1 MKIIENLKKIKQ
13 MKNKIKI
20 LCLLFAIAIP
30 LASFPQNSSD
40 GNWIKIAE
48 KMVAFKSDKDVITPS
63 GNEKKV
69 DKIKI
74 KCIQGTLKLK
84 KVRVEMS
91 DGEKKE
97 YDAKAV
103 GVLSKGMSS
112 FAFSLPGKNNT
123 LKKIELEYDSVGAV
137 VVTKRAKVEIVG
149 HLIK

>member
-1 MKIIENLKKIKQ
+1 
-13 MKNKIKI
+13 MKNKISF
-20 LCLLFAIAIP
+20 LTFLFVFAISS
-30 LASFPQNSSD
+30 ASFSQSKEE

-48 KMVAFKSDKDVITPS
+48 KLVAFKSDKDVVTPT

-74 KCIQGTLKLK
+74 KCVQGTLKLK

-97 YDAKAV
+97 YDAKGA

-112 FAFSLPGKNNT
+112 FAFILPGKNNN
-123 LKKIELEYDSVGAV
+123 LKKIELEYDSVGALL
-137 VVTKRAKVEIVG
+137 VTKKAKIEIVG

>member
-1 MKIIENLKKIKQ
+1 
-13 MKNKIKI
+13 MKNKIKF
-20 LCLLFAIAIP
+20 LSLLFVLAICHT
-30 LASFPQNSSD
+30 SYSQSNND

-48 KMVAFKSDKDVITPS
+48 KIVAFKSDKDVVTPT

-74 KCIQGTLKLK
+74 KCVQGTLKLK
-84 KVRVEMS
+84 KLRVEMS

-97 YDAKAV
+97 YDAKGV

-112 FAFSLPGKNNT
+112 FAFILPGKNNT
-123 LKKIELEYDSVGAV
+123 LKKIELEYDSVGALL
-137 VVTKRAKVEIVG
+137 VTKKAKVEIVG

>member
-1 MKIIENLKKIKQ
+1 MQIKF
-13 MKNKIKI
+13 IA
-20 LCLLFAIAIP
+20 LLLLVFVSNT
-30 LASFPQNSSD
+30 SFSQSSKD

-48 KMVAFKSDKDVITPS
+48 KLVAFKSDKDVITPT

-91 DGEKKE
+91 DGQKKE
-97 YDAKAV
+97 YDAKGV

-112 FAFSLPGKNNT
+112 FAFTLPGKNNT
-123 LKKIELEYDSVGAV
+123 LKKIELEYDSVGALL
-137 VVTKRAKVEIVG
+137 VTKKAKVEILGRVSNQ
-149 HLIK
+149 